1 MPTFWP
7 VFAVSDQKSGY
18 VCDFLTRARHDLANA
33 LVVGHPNK
41 GEKLM
46 KAVTDRISDITVKF
60 MAFAIVALFCA
71 ATIVAQSQATA
82 ADLVGTVSD
91 PNGAVVPGATV
102 TAKNLAT
109 GISRSATSASD
120 GTFILIALSPGEYEV
135 TTEAAT
141 FKKVVITPVRLT
153 VGQRAELNIKMEIGA
168 ADVQVTVP
176 GDSVELVETTRTA
189 ISTTIDQTR
198 IENLPINERSA
209 TGFAL
214 TISTVG
220 RDNGRPVGP
229 APTSGLNIGGQRG
242 RSTLVQVD
250 GADFTDNS
258 INAARSTVS
267 QEAVQEYQVT
277 TNSYLPE
284 FGRAT
289 GGIVNVVTK
298 SGTNAFTGNIFGYL
312 RDKSIQSRNAF
323 APVIDGDPD
332 KRPPFTRVQY
342 GATLGG
348 PIIKGRTFFFASFEQ
363 RRRQESGF
371 FTGDIVGGMTN
382 SVTMNQIVVPIPGGG
397 NFTVNPFA
405 VTFNSLTTEQAA
417 YINGAITTG
426 LQMVQAPASFAQGI
440 QFLCAARTYAYFAS
454 AGGQTALNGAST
466 LLGPTFAAA
475 GPTVCPLL
483 SPTQASGQIGP
494 RFILSGAPVPLTRN
508 SAGELVAFR
517 PLNQLRR
524 IFPISEATTYTSFR
538 VDHQVATGHQLTL
551 RFGYNPSNISGIQD
565 ESQNQTLGQNDYS
578 RTGIQ
583 DLKDTSFSAS
593 LSSVL
598 PGDLINEAYF
608 NFGRRK
614 AKFDSAVPSVA
625 HQIAGTGF
633 IGSNPFS
640 PVDRTE
646 NRYQIRDN
654 VTWVTGNHIF
664 KFGGDLNFIKGD
676 AKFELNFPALFNFS
690 RQAGSTLISGC
701 DSLAIPVAL
710 RCPAFTPI
718 QTYGL
723 GFPSVFIQGFG
734 DPNSSLQNK
743 PIAFF
748 GQDTWKITS
757 RFTLNYGIRYD
768 VELTEQYAPSPFTD
782 PLTGIVLSAQDVQT
796 AQDAL
801 NVTQGFPR
809 DKNNWAPRVGGA
821 LDVFGNGK
829 TVIRAAAGI
838 FYDHPLLAVSFN
850 SNIADGSQQQQATLV
865 PIGGPSPTGLFNAF
879 QVFHGTVC
887 GVQGSAAAICGASVT
902 PGIAPSSKYQF
913 GFQRFDPSAF
923 TGFGPILPFT
933 LHVGKDFQ
941 YPEAFQGNLGV
952 EHMIGKDMT
961 LSANYITVQA
971 HHLAHPQDVNT
982 VDTAALVANFRRF
995 TANNP
1000 QACPVNGV
1008 PAACGPQGR
1017 APTSLSEAAF
1027 FYSNVPSG
1035 TPLYTIVVPGFI
1047 SINNTTGQKIV
1058 NPIAADYFR
1067 KLGPNY
1073 FFVKALTGLDKSA
1086 FDALLAG
1093 SLRAPGP
1100 INPYSDVNAQLS
1112 DGNSSYNALNIEVKR
1127 RFGTNVQ
1134 FLATYTWS
1142 HSIDDSSDL
1151 QTLLKPQDNTN
1162 FRAERA
1168 NSLFDQRHRFVF
1180 SGVISAPDNW
1190 RSGSGVKRFLNGF
1203 VLSPIIEFSSGRPF
1217 NIIAPGDAN
1226 GDFQSTNERPSVR
1239 SDGSLCQTAVDA
1251 NCLTGIFPSNGDLGR
1266 NMGITHNYFSVDM
1279 RLTRKIRFGDRM
1291 SLDLIGEVFNLFNRF
1306 NEASANPF
1314 YNVVN
1319 DFGERAG
1326 NGRYFSQPTSAYDP
1340 RQFQFGLRFNF

>member
-1 MPTFWP
+1 
-7 VFAVSDQKSGY
+7 
-18 VCDFLTRARHDLANA
+18 
-33 LVVGHPNK
+33 
-41 GEKLM
+41 
-46 KAVTDRISDITVKF
+46 
-60 MAFAIVALFCA
+60 
-71 ATIVAQSQATA
+71 
-82 ADLVGTVSD
+82 
-91 PNGAVVPGATV
+91 
-102 TAKNLAT
+102 
-109 GISRSATSASD
+109 
-120 GTFILIALSPGEYEV
+120 
-135 TTEAAT
+135 
-141 FKKVVITPVRLT
+141 
-153 VGQRAELNIKMEIGA
+153 
-168 ADVQVTVP
+168 
-176 GDSVELVETTRTA
+176 
-189 ISTTIDQTR
+189 STTIDQER

-298 SGTNAFTGNIFGYL
+298 SGTNDFHGNIFGFI
-312 RDKSIQSRNAF
+312 RDKSIQARNAF
-323 APVIDGDPD
+323 SPVIDGDPT
-332 KRPPFTRVQY
+332 KKPPYTRVQY
-342 GATLGG
+342 GFTIGG
-348 PIIKGRTFFFASFEQ
+348 PIIKERTFFFGSFEQ

-371 FTGDIVGGMTN
+371 FTSDVIGRQTASITIGAPFL
-382 SVTMNQIVVPIPGGG
+382 PIAQT
-397 NFTVNPFA
+397 FTG
-405 VTFNSLTTEQAA
+405 LTPQQAA
-417 YINGAITTG
+417 YIQTILPVNPTFG
-426 LQMVQAPASFAQGI
+426 VV
-440 QFLCAARTYAYFAS
+440 YAHLAS
-454 AGGQTALNGAST
+454 AGAQTALNGQST
-466 LLGPTFAAA
+466 LINFLPGLGIP
-475 GPTVCPLL
+475 
-483 SPTQASGQIGP
+483 QGQPIGS

-508 SAGELVAFR
+508 ARGELVAFR

-524 IFPISEATTYTSFR
+524 IFPISEATTFNSIR
-538 VDHQVATGHQLTL
+538 VDHLITAGHQLSL
-551 RFGYNPSNISGIQD
+551 RFGYNPSNVNGIQD

-583 DLKDTSFSAS
+583 RIKDTSFGAS
-593 LSSVL
+593 LASVL
-598 PGDLINEAYF
+598 SRNIVNEAYF

-614 AKFDSAVPSVA
+614 AAFDSQVPSVA

-646 NRYQIRDN
+646 TRFQLRDN
-654 VTWVTGNHIF
+654 MTWSTGDHSV
-664 KFGGDLNFIKGD
+664 KFGADFNFINID
-676 AKFELNFPALFNFS
+676 ASFELNFPALFNFS
-690 RQAGSTLISGC
+690 QQAASSITPLAGC
-701 DSLAIPVAL
+701 DSLSRPAAQ
-710 RCPAFTPI
+710 RCPTFTAN

-734 DPNSSLQNK
+734 NPISSIKNK

-748 GQDTWKITS
+748 VQDTWKIFKN
-757 RFTLNYGIRYD
+757 FTLNYGLRYD
-768 VELTEQYAPSPFTD
+768 VEFTDEFAPTAFRD
-782 PLTGIVLSAQDVQT
+782 PLTGINLTEQDIQT

-809 DKNNWAPRVGGA
+809 DNNNFAPRVGGA
-821 LDVFGNGK
+821 WDVFGNGK
-829 TVIRAAAGI
+829 TILRAAGGI
-838 FYDHPLLAVSFN
+838 FYDHPLLAVAFN
-850 SNIADGSQQQQATLV
+850 SDIGDGSQQQQATLV
-865 PIGGPSPTGLFNAF
+865 PIGGPDPRGLFNAF

-887 GVQGSAAAICGASVT
+887 GVQGSAPALCGPFVT
-902 PGIAPSSKYQF
+902 PGVAPSSQYQF
-913 GFQRFDPSAF
+913 GFQRFNSANF

-941 YPEAFQGNLGV
+941 YPDAFQGNLGI
-952 EHMIGKDMT
+952 EQMIGKDMSF
-961 LSANYITVQA
+961 SASYITVNA
-971 HHLAHPQDVNT
+971 RHLAHPQDVNT
-982 VDTAALVANFRRF
+982 VNTQALVDNFRRF

-1008 PAACGPQGR
+1008 PGPCGPTGR
-1017 APTSLSEAAF
+1017 APTGLAEAAF
-1027 FYSNVPSG
+1027 FYSNVPAG

-1058 NPIAADYFR
+1058 NPIAANYFR

-1073 FFVKALTGLDKSA
+1073 FFVQALTGLTKA
-1086 FDALLAG
+1086 QFDPLLAG

-1112 DGNSSYNALNIEVKR
+1112 DGNSSYNALNLEVKK
-1127 RFGTNVQ
+1127 RFSSNVQ
-1134 FLATYTWS
+1134 FYATYTWS

-1162 FRAERA
+1162 FRAERS
-1168 NSLFDQRHRFVF
+1168 NSLFDQRHRFVL
-1180 SGVISAPDNW
+1180 S
-1190 RSGSGVKRFLNGF
+1190 GF
-1203 VLSPIIEFSSGRPF
+1203 VSSPDRWKSGNTFQKFLSGFTVAPIIEVGSGRPF

-1226 GDFQSTNERPSVR
+1226 GDFQSTNERPTVR
-1239 SDGSLCQTAVDA
+1239 SDGTLCQTALDA
-1251 NCLTGIFPSNGDLGR
+1251 NCLTGIFPANGNLGR
-1266 NMGITHNYFSVDM
+1266 NMGITHGFFSVDM
-1279 RLTRKIRFGDRM
+1279 RLSRKIMFGDRI

-1306 NEASANPF
+1306 NEAGANPF

-1319 DFGERAG
+1319 DFGQRDG
-1326 NGRYFSQPTSAYDP
+1326 GGRYFSQSTSAFDP
-1340 RQFQFGLRFNF
+1340 RQFQFGAKLNF